1 MRSRIFTGQ
10 VMHRRLEPVGHGFQY
25 PVYFYAFD
33 LDELEGLSREV
44 PWFGY
49 NLLRPVSIHDRDYLD
64 DRGGTLKEKLFRFLR
79 EKGLS
84 EGVARVELIT
94 GARYFNY
101 VFNPVSFFYCYGPL
115 DRLQTVVAEVNNT
128 FREKHL
134 YILSGSGT
142 PRPGFE
148 ARYTVPKD
156 FHVSPFNDMSGD
168 YDFHF
173 SAIDQDL
180 DIRVNILKEGREV
193 FHSRMWGTAMPMSSK
208 NLLGTLFRY
217 PLAASLSLPRIF
229 WQAGKLYLKGLKVF
243 TKPHPQ
249 SDLTIRV
256 ARPTLWQKACLHLFT
271 RWPSQL
277 QKGCLTLVL
286 PDKSLK
292 LFGDPQAPPHRS
304 LTLWVKSWNFF
315 PKLVW
320 GGDLAFGEAYMQ
332 GDWETGNLANLL
344 QMLAE
349 NWDGLVQNHPWTAR
363 WGRLRAWLFHLTRGN
378 TPTGSR
384 KNIQAHYDLSN
395 DFFKTFLDGSM
406 TYSSALYEPR
416 GSSLEEAQK
425 AKIARLLGKA
435 QLGPND
441 HLLEIGTGWGTL
453 AIEAAQAT
461 GCRVTSVTISKE
473 QFEYAKARV
482 ESLGLSERVRVEF
495 SDYRHLTGTFD
506 RIISVEMLEA
516 VGHEHYGTYFE
527 ALDRLLKPGG
537 WAVLQVI
544 TLPDRRY
551 EQARRGEDF
560 IQKYI
565 FPGSVIPSIKAL
577 NDAMTSQSRLVLE
590 DLENIGPH
598 YALTL
603 AEWARR
609 FRMNR
614 EEITR
619 LGFDE
624 KFQRMWLYYLAYCEA
639 GFAAGLLNNLQL
651 VLARPMTRER
661 GPVVI
666 KTETVVENRMER
678 GRP

>member
-1 MRSRIFTGQ
+1 MRSRIFTGHL
-10 VMHRRLEPVGHGFQY
+10 MHRRLEPLGHGFDY
-25 PVYFYAFD
+25 PIYFYAFD
-33 LDELEGLSREV
+33 LDELEVLSREV

-49 NLLRPVSIHDRDYLD
+49 NRLRPVSIHDRDYLD
-64 DRGGTLKEKLFRFLR
+64 NRNGTIKEKLFRFLR
-79 EKGLS
+79 EKGLA
-84 EGVARVELIT
+84 EGVDRVELIT

-101 VFNPVSFFYCYGPL
+101 VFNPVSFYYCYGPS

-128 FREKHL
+128 FQEKHL

-156 FHVSPFNDMSGD
+156 FHVSPFNDMSGN

-180 DIRVNILKEGREV
+180 DIRVNLLKEGREV
-193 FHSRMWGTAMPMSSK
+193 FHSRMWGTAMPMTSK
-208 NLLGTLFRY
+208 NLLGTLVRY
-217 PLAASLSLPRIF
+217 PLTASLSMPRIL
-229 WQAGKLYLKGLKVF
+229 WQAGRLYLRGLKVF
-243 TKPHPQ
+243 TKPHPK
-249 SDLTIRV
+249 SALTIRV
-256 ARPTLWQKACLHLFT
+256 AGPTLWQKACLRLFI
-271 RWPSQL
+271 RWLAGL

-286 PDKSLK
+286 PDKSYK
-292 LFGDPQAPPHRS
+292 LFGDPQAPSERS
-304 LTLWVKSWNFF
+304 LTLRVKTWDFF
-315 PKLVW
+315 PRMVW
-320 GGDLAFGEAYMQ
+320 GGDVAFGETYME
-332 GDWETGNLANLL
+332 GDWETERLADLL
-344 QMLAE
+344 QIMAE
-349 NWDGLVQNHPWTAR
+349 NWGELAESHPWTAF
-363 WGRLRAWLFHLTRGN
+363 WGRLKAILFHLTRGN
-378 TPTGSR
+378 TPAGSR

-395 DFFKTFLDGSM
+395 DFFKAFLDDSM
-406 TYSSALYEPR
+406 TYSSAFYEEA
-416 GSSLEEAQK
+416 GSGLEAAQK
-425 AKIARLLGKA
+425 AKIAQLLGKA
-435 QLGPND
+435 QLGPHD

-453 AIEAAQAT
+453 AIEAAQRT

-482 ESLGLSERVRVEF
+482 ESLGLSERVRVELR
-495 SDYRHLTGTFD
+495 DYRHLTGSFD

-516 VGHEHYGTYFE
+516 VGHEHYGTYFKT
-527 ALDRLLKPGG
+527 LDRLLKPGG

-544 TLPDRRY
+544 TLPDQRY
-551 EQARRGEDF
+551 AQARRGEDF

-577 NDAMTSQSRLVLE
+577 NDAMTSQSQLVLE

-609 FRMNR
+609 FRENR
-614 EEITR
+614 GEIIR

-639 GFAAGLLNNLQL
+639 GFASGLLNNLQL
-651 VLARPMTRER
+651 ILARPMARNQ
-661 GPVVI
+661 GPVVV
-666 KTETVVENRMER
+666 KREAVLENVTER

>member
-1 MRSRIFTGQ
+1 
-10 VMHRRLEPVGHGFQY
+10 MHRRLEPLAHGFHY

-33 LDELEGLSREV
+33 LDELERLSREV

-49 NLLRPVSIHDRDYLD
+49 NRLRPVSIHDKDYLD
-64 DRGGTLKEKLFRFLR
+64 ARAGTLKEKLFRFLR
-79 EKGLS
+79 ERGLS
-84 EGVARVELIT
+84 EAVTRVELIT

-101 VFNPVSFFYCYGPL
+101 VFNPVSFYYCYGPS

-128 FREKHL
+128 FHEKHL
-134 YILSGSGT
+134 YVLSESGA

-156 FHVSPFNDMSGD
+156 FHVSPFNDMTGD

-180 DIRVNILKEGREV
+180 DIRINILKEGREV
-193 FHSRMWGTAMPMSSK
+193 FHSRMWGRAMPMTSK
-208 NLLGTLFRY
+208 NLLGTLVRY
-217 PLAASLSLPRIF
+217 PLTASLSMPRIL
-229 WQAGKLYLKGLKVF
+229 WQAGRLYLKGLKVF
-243 TKPHPQ
+243 TKPHPP
-249 SDLTIRV
+249 SALTIRV
-256 ARPTLWQKACLHLFT
+256 AAPTLWQKACLGLFT
-271 RWPSQL
+271 RWLSGL
-277 QKGCLTLVL
+277 QGGCLTLVL

-292 LFGDPQAPPHRS
+292 LFGDPQAPPERS
-304 LTLWVKSWNFF
+304 LAIRVKTWDFF

-320 GGDLAFGEAYMQ
+320 GGDVALGETYRA
-332 GDWETGNLANLL
+332 GDWETARLADLL
-344 QMLAE
+344 KMLAE
-349 NWDGLVQNHPWTAR
+349 NWDQMIQNHPWTAR
-363 WGRLRAWLFHLTRGN
+363 WGRLKAWGFHRTRGN
-378 TPTGSR
+378 TPSGSR

-395 DFFKTFLDGSM
+395 DFFKAFLDASM
-406 TYSSALYEPR
+406 TYSSAFYEEA

-435 QLGPND
+435 QLGPGD

-453 AIEAAQAT
+453 AIEAAQTT
-461 GCRVTSVTISKE
+461 GCRVTSVTISRE

-482 ESLGLSERVRVEF
+482 ASLGLSERVKVELR
-495 SDYRHLTGTFD
+495 DYRHLAGSFD
-506 RIISVEMLEA
+506 RIICVEMLEA
-516 VGHEHYGTYFE
+516 VGHEHYGTYFKT
-527 ALDRLLKPGG
+527 LDRLLKPGG

-577 NDAMTSQSRLVLE
+577 NDAMVSHSHLVLE

-609 FRMNR
+609 FQTNRM
-614 EEITR
+614 EIDR

-624 KFQRMWLYYLAYCEA
+624 KFQRMWLYYLAYCQA

-651 VLARPMTRER
+651 VLARPMNRER
-661 GPVVI
+661 GPVAVKA
-666 KTETVVENRMER
+666 KTVAGNWVERS
-678 GRP
+678 PS